1 MGNRDAVYG
10 EVRLVATEKYLR
22 TGRLARWSRLRD
34 LCGLIPLAIALPVF
48 LAILP
53 GSGVTSVI
61 GVLAV
66 VVISLAVGAFTGMP
80 VLAVCFTLCSSMV
93 SRTRAEARFVATRDI
108 TYYRETLKGVSPVLL
123 SMVSDLR
130 VEPRKDIAA
139 SLLSL
144 QMRHIVSFG
153 PRGIE
158 VTDAMADDVASLVP
172 SDAFLVSRLRQ
183 GGISAADFGEW
194 SRLAE
199 REALSTSYL
208 LRYGFGGAMRLSG
221 CASGCLEGCAIP
233 MLCVIVALMVGALA
247 LTGGLGPAFEAF
259 SSFIA
264 GPGRTRE
271 LVALVEHDPGVLVP
285 FILLSLSLLMGV
297 YGTLYLFVSAIVTAV
312 RSSVRTNDIRRT
324 AAGDVLA
331 ECAFGLKNYLSD
343 FTCLSDAD
351 RRALVLW
358 DDFFVYAV
366 VLDVNERAAREVLPL
381 KGVSLDELLAA
392 VGERGAADS
401 VSPVC

>member
-1 MGNRDAVYG
+1 M
-10 EVRLVATEKYLR
+10 LVATEKYLR

-34 LCGLIPLAIALPVF
+34 LCWLIPLAIALPVF
-48 LAILP
+48 FAILP
-53 GSGVTSVI
+53 GSGVTSVV

-66 VVISLAVGAFTGMP
+66 VAISLAVGVFTGMP
-80 VLAVCFTLCSSMV
+80 VLAACLALCSSMV

-108 TYYRETLKGVSPVLL
+108 TYYRETLKGVSPALL

-153 PRGIE
+153 SQGIE
-158 VTDAMADDVASLVP
+158 VADAMADAATLAP

-183 GGISAADFGEW
+183 GGISSTDFEEW

-247 LTGGLGPAFEAF
+247 LTGELGPAFGAF

-264 GPGRTRE
+264 GPGRTHE

-285 FILLSLSLLMGV
+285 FLLLSLSLLMGV
-297 YGTLYLFVSAIVTAV
+297 YGTLYLFVSAIVTVV

-324 AAGDVLA
+324 AAGDALA

-351 RRALVLW
+351 RGALVLW

-366 VLDVNERAAREVLPL
+366 VLDVNERAVREVLPL
-381 KGVSLDELLAA
+381 KGVSLDELFAA
-392 VGERGAADS
+392 VGERSAAD
-401 VSPVC
+401 PTPPGR

>member
-1 MGNRDAVYG
+1 M
-10 EVRLVATEKYLR
+10 ATEKYLR

-108 TYYRETLKGVSPVLL
+108 TYYRETLKGVSPALL

-158 VTDAMADDVASLVP
+158 VTDAMADVDALAP

-264 GPGRTRE
+264 GQGRTRE
-271 LVALVEHDPGVLVP
+271 LVDLVEHDPGVLVP
-285 FILLSLSLLMGV
+285 FILLSLSLLIGV

-312 RSSVRTNDIRRT
+312 RNSVRTNDIRRT
-324 AAGDVLA
+324 VAGDVLA

-343 FTCLSDAD
+343 FTRLSDAD
-351 RRALVLW
+351 RGALVLW

-366 VLDVNERAAREVLPL
+366 VLDVNERAVREVLPL

-392 VGERGAADS
+392 VGERGPADS